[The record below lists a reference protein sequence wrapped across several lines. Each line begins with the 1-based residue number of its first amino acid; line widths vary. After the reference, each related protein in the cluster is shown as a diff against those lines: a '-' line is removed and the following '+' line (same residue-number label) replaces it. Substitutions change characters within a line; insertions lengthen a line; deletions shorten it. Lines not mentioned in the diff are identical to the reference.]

1 LSPWWQRPTSE
12 GAANEE
18 KQEQAD
24 KSEPTPALPAKPASP
39 ATAPTAPTAPTAEG
53 DPASRFLS
61 ESVESVDGSAGS
73 HRAGDTSHAGRM
85 GDAGAAAPMTPA
97 AGPAPEAEPSE
108 PFATRRADTSQ
119 PAQQLDLQASP
130 TNPEPYRAFWQ
141 PREPAPSQEA
151 SPGPLP
157 SAAAAAPAAAWR
169 TPEGTDLGSAAAP
182 ASPATEPAESAG
194 YLGHEAAARAR
205 HEPRRPRPIAAPFQP
220 SEPAEPAASEPTE
233 LEAEAETE
241 AEGDGEVEERD
252 EESRPEVKKKRSRR
266 SRGGRRKNG
275 RTSAG
280 AAGAGGADPADEDD
294 DEDAGPE
301 ELAAQFQPAPPA
313 SLAPSPLQL
322 TPRATRG
329 GESYVI
335 SASDLDSASREIV
348 ISVPD
353 RQRPQHEERKI
364 AVFCDFENI
373 ALGVRDSEI
382 SKFDIGLI
390 LERLLEK
397 GKIIVKKAYADWERY
412 SDYKRPFHEAAIEL
426 IDIPQKFYSG
436 KNSADIKM
444 VVDAMDMSYAKEHLD
459 TFVIL
464 SGDSDFSP
472 LVSKLKENNK
482 YVIGIGVKNS
492 SSNLLV
498 DNCDEFIY
506 YEDIWRDAQKGP
518 KLDGLSK
525 KTAEAFSLMVESIQ
539 ALVRENKDVL
549 WGSMIKQTMQR
560 KKPSFNEGYYGY
572 STFSELL
579 EDAERKNIV
588 KLKKDQRS
596 GTYIVTG
603 FAKSGDA
610 GPGRRQA

>member
-1 LSPWWQRPTSE
+1 MSPWWLRPTSE

-18 KQEQAD
+18 KDELQDKKEQD
-24 KSEPTPALPAKPASP
+24 SPLPASH
-39 ATAPTAPTAPTAEG
+39 EG
-53 DPASRFLS
+53 DVTAR
-61 ESVESVDGSAGS
+61 
-73 HRAGDTSHAGRM
+73 
-85 GDAGAAAPMTPA
+85 
-97 AGPAPEAEPSE
+97 PAPHPD
-108 PFATRRADTSQ
+108 PAD
-119 PAQQLDLQASP
+119 
-130 TNPEPYRAFWQ
+130 
-141 PREPAPSQEA
+141 
-151 SPGPLP
+151 GP
-157 SAAAAAPAAAWR
+157 SAAAAAAVGSDPLSWAEPVTGPETDTSHQPPPPASPASSGYPEPYRALWQTLEESPAREAAAPRGWQVSV
-169 TPEGTDLGSAAAP
+169 TEPAPEAAGLAGEAFGPGAAAGAAAAPAGAGRGPRPLGAQPSLSFQPAEQRPIEALPAGSAAAAVP
-182 ASPATEPAESAG
+182 
-194 YLGHEAAARAR
+194 
-205 HEPRRPRPIAAPFQP
+205 AAP
-220 SEPAEPAASEPTE
+220 AADG
-233 LEAEAETE
+233 EADAD
-241 AEGDGEVEERD
+241 AEGESEERD
-252 EESRPEVKKKRSRR
+252 GESRPEARKKRSRR

-275 RTSAG
+275 RAAASVPG
-280 AAGAGGADPADEDD
+280 AEPADDD
-294 DEDAGPE
+294 DDDLDDEMP
-301 ELAAQFQPAPPA
+301 AQFPVPPPA
-313 SLAPSPLQL
+313 VVPQPFV
-322 TPRATRG
+322 PRAARG

-335 SASDLDSASREIV
+335 SGSDLENMGREII

-444 VVDAMDMSYAKEHLD
+444 VVDAMDLSYSKEHLD